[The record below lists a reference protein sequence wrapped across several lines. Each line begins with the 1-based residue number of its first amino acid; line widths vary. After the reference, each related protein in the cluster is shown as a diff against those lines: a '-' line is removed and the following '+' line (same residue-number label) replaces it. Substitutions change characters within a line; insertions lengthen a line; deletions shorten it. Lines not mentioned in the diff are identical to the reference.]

1 MKTIL
6 QKVINSLFNKS
17 VFYGFLMTFSIT
29 VSAQNMNNVH
39 TAFNGLKLQKGN
51 GKLLVQFVKP
61 DVVRV
66 QYHPESKLSGNG
78 TDVCVPRKNKKIK
91 LVYGKDGLSMSS
103 DSLTVVIDN
112 ASGAISYYD
121 DQHRLLLAE
130 NVVKPRVSERVYQE
144 KATFDEKSRR
154 VVHTANGD
162 VEKVDV
168 LKRDTIGSF
177 YRYRLNFS
185 WQKGEALYGL
195 GSHIEDYM
203 NLRGKKMYLCQ
214 HNLKAMVPV
223 LNSTS
228 GYGLLFDAGCA
239 MIYND
244 VKDSS
249 YVEMEAAQQ
258 IDYYFMKGYNMDAVV
273 ANYRQLTGECPM
285 MPQYLFGY
293 TQSKERYC
301 SSEELESIVMEYRRR
316 KIPLDMIVQDWNYWL
331 GGHWGEMKMNT
342 KYYPDKK
349 ALADSLHA
357 MHCKLMI
364 SIWPNAQYC
373 PQNEDFK
380 NRGQILPGSSVYDAY
395 NPQARSLYWDYAY
408 NEFFKNGFD
417 AWWCDSSE
425 PVDGDWN
432 NPMHKGYGYQSHA
445 ERWKYSTQALSD
457 VLGAERSQTYSLY
470 HAMGIYE
477 HQRQVTDAKRVVNL
491 TRSSYAG
498 QQRFSTITWNGDTYA
513 SWERFAQMIP
523 AGLNFMATGCPY
535 WTIDVGAFF
544 VGPDKLNRWFYK
556 GEYPKGCNDPAYREL
571 YTRMFQYATFLPMLR
586 SHGSDTPRE
595 VWRFGN
601 PGEPFYESIVKH
613 IRLRYELLPYTYSL
627 ASKVTREGYTMTRTL
642 AFDFASDTT
651 VYDIKDEFM
660 MGPAFLVAP
669 MTKPLMR
676 YGEANR
682 KVYLPKAEAG
692 WYDYWTGK
700 HEEGGK
706 WIDAAA
712 PIEHSPLYVKAGSI
726 VPFTV
731 CQQYTGE
738 HSDAPYTI
746 KIYPGS
752 DADFEIYE
760 DAGDGYA
767 YEKNAFATYRLH
779 WDDKSKTLKIG
790 ARRGKFR
797 NMVMER
803 LLNVELLDGSKRT
816 VVYKGKGIEIDFKN
830 NNNFELLLSG
840 KN

>member
-1 MKTIL
+1 MLSMDIK
-6 QKVINSLFNKS
+6 KKNSLS
-17 VFYGFLMTFSIT
+17 RGAFSILFLVISCT
-29 VSAQNMNNVH
+29 VSSAQKIESTTVH
-39 TAFNGLKLQKGN
+39 PVFNGLEWQKEN
-51 GKLLVQFVKP
+51 GKLLVQFVTP

-66 QYHPESKLSGNG
+66 RFQPEGKFAGNG
-78 TDVCVPRKNKKIK
+78 TDVCVPRKTRKIK
-91 LVYGKDGLSMSS
+91 LIYAKDCFSMQS
-103 DSLTVVIDN
+103 DSLVVTIDKT
-112 ASGAISYYD
+112 SGAISYYNR
-121 DQHRLLLAE
+121 QHQLLLAE
-130 NVVKPRVSERVYQE
+130 NPLKPRIAEKVYQE
-144 KATFDEKSRR
+144 KVTFDEKSRH

-162 VEKVDV
+162 VEEMDV
-168 LKRDTIGSF
+168 LRRDTLGSA
-177 YRYRLNFS
+177 YRYQMNFD

-223 LNSTS
+223 LNSTA

-249 YVEMEAAQQ
+249 YVELEAAQQ
-258 IDYYFMKGYNMDAVV
+258 IDYYFMKGHNMDAVV
-273 ANYRQLTGECPM
+273 ANYRQLTGACPM
-285 MPQYLFGY
+285 FPLSLFGY

-301 SSEELESIVMEYRRR
+301 SSEELESIVREYRQRQ
-316 KIPLDMIVQDWNYWL
+316 IPLDMIVQDWSYWPS
-331 GGHWGEMKMNT
+331 GHWGEMKMDS
-342 KYYPDKK
+342 KFYPDKK
-349 ALADSLHA
+349 ALADSIHA

-380 NRGQILPGSSVYDAY
+380 KRGWILPGGSVYDAF
-395 NPQARSLYWDYAY
+395 NPQARSLYWDYA
-408 NEFFKNGFD
+408 NKEFFQNGFD

-432 NPMHKGYGYQSHA
+432 NPMPKGYTYDSHQK
-445 ERWKYSTQALSD
+445 RWQLNTQALSD

-477 HQRQVTDAKRVVNL
+477 HQRATSDAKRVINL

-513 SWERFAQMIP
+513 SWKTFAQMIP

-544 VGPDKLNRWFYK
+544 VGPDRWNRWFYK

-601 PGEPFYESIVKH
+601 PGEPFYESIVSH
-613 IRLRYELLPYTYSL
+613 IKLRYELLPYTYSL
-627 ASKVTREGYTMTRTL
+627 ASKVTREGYTMTRAL
-642 AFDFASDTT
+642 AFDFAKDSI

-669 MTKPLMR
+669 MTKPLMK
-676 YGEANR
+676 YGEASR
-682 KVYLPKAEAG
+682 KVYLPNAEAG

-700 HEEGGK
+700 HEQGGK
-706 WIDAAA
+706 WIESPA
-712 PIEHSPLYVKAGSI
+712 PIEHSPLFVKAGSI
-726 VPFTV
+726 IPFTV

-738 HSDAPYTI
+738 HPDAPYTI
-746 KIYPGS
+746 KIYPGA

-779 WDDKSKTLKIG
+779 WDDTHRFLTVSARKG
-790 ARRGKFR
+790 AFK
-797 NMVMER
+797 NMVKER
-803 LLNVELLDGSKRT
+803 QFYVVLLDGTTKT
-816 VVYKGKGIEIDFKN
+816 VVYKGKNLEVDF
-830 NNNFELLLSG
+830 
-840 KN
+840 

>member
-1 MKTIL
+1 MIMVKL
-6 QKVINSLFNKS
+6 RV
-17 VFYGFLMTFSIT
+17 FSIAILLASCT
-29 VSAQNMNNVH
+29 MGFAQNQGKAHAVL
-39 TAFNGLKLQKGN
+39 NGLSWQNGK

-61 DVVRV
+61 DIVRV
-66 QYHPESKLSGNG
+66 QYQPGEASFPGNG
-78 TDVCVPRKNKKIK
+78 TAVCIPRKSPK
-91 LVYGKDGLSMSS
+91 LKLSYGKDLFSMTS
-103 DSLTVVIDN
+103 DSLEVVIDKS
-112 ASGAISYYD
+112 SGAISYYD
-121 DQHRLLLAE
+121 RQHHLLLAE
-130 NVVKPRVSERVYQE
+130 NPLKPRTAEKVYQE
-144 KATFDEKSRR
+144 KVTFDEKTRH

-162 VEKVDV
+162 VEEMDV
-168 LKRDTIGSF
+168 LRRDTLGSA
-177 YRYRLNFS
+177 YRYQMYFD
-185 WQKGEALYGL
+185 WQRGEALYGL

-223 LNSTS
+223 INSAA

-239 MIYND
+239 MIYNNN

-258 IDYYFMKGYNMDAVV
+258 IDYYFMKGHNMDAVV
-273 ANYRQLTGECPM
+273 ANYRQLTGACPM
-285 MPQYLFGY
+285 FPLSLFGY

-301 SSEELESIVMEYRRR
+301 SSKELESIVKEYRQRQ
-316 KIPLDMIVQDWNYWL
+316 IPLDMIVQDWSYWP
-331 GGHWGEMKMNT
+331 GGHWGEMKMDP
-342 KYYPDKK
+342 KFYPDKK

-380 NRGQILPGSSVYDAY
+380 KRGWILPGGSVYDAF
-395 NPQARSLYWDYAY
+395 NPQARSLYWDYA
-408 NEFFKNGFD
+408 NKEFFLNGFD

-432 NPMHKGYGYQSHA
+432 NPMPKGYSYDSHQK
-445 ERWKYSTQALSD
+445 RWQLNTQALSD

-477 HQRQVTDAKRVVNL
+477 HQRATTDAKRVINL

-513 SWERFAQMIP
+513 SWKTFAQMIP

-544 VGPDKLNRWFYK
+544 VGPDRWNRWFYK

-586 SHGSDTPRE
+586 SHGTDTPRE

-601 PGEPFYESIVKH
+601 PGEPFYESIVNH
-613 IRLRYELLPYTYSL
+613 IKLRYELLPYTYSL
-627 ASKVTREGYTMTRTL
+627 ASKVTREGYTMTRAL
-642 AFDFASDTT
+642 AFDFANDST

-660 MGPAFLVAP
+660 MGPSFLVAP
-669 MTKPLMR
+669 MTKPLMK
-676 YGEANR
+676 YGSATR
-682 KVYLPKAEAG
+682 QVYLPKAEAG

-706 WIDAAA
+706 WIDSPA

-726 VPFTV
+726 IPFTV

-738 HSDAPYTI
+738 HPDAPYTI
-746 KIYPGS
+746 KIYPGA

-767 YEKNAFATYRLH
+767 YEKKAFATYRLH
-779 WDDKSKTLKIG
+779 WDDKNRTLEIG
-790 ARRGKFR
+790 NRRGAFK
-797 NMVMER
+797 NMVKKREI
-803 LLNVELLDGSKRT
+803 NVVLLDGTRKA
-816 VVYKGKGIEIDFKN
+816 VVYDGKSMKESF
-830 NNNFELLLSG
+830 
-840 KN
+840 